1 MPLKLLQLW
10 MMPTWTAASTVEDLS
25 GASVTAK
32 NAVEVLNLSLQHLF
46 LQHPRK
52 SAKLGVSCDSCPQW
66 IWSSCPELDDQP

>member
-10 MMPTWTAASTVEDLS
+10 MMPTWIAASTMEDLS
-25 GASVTAK
+25 GASVAARNT
-32 NAVEVLNLSLQHLF
+32 VGVSDLGLQHLF

-66 IWSSCPELDDQP
+66 IWSFCPELDDQP